1 LLTAKKADEV
11 EMKTSLAA
19 AILISLT
26 SIAYAQNSKP
36 APPPPDNNCAP
47 AQPKSGEN
55 SEKPLGDKL
64 SDSKGVLCPPPS
76 MDSDMNVKPP
86 DNGGK
91 MPVIKPP
98 ASSK

>member
-1 LLTAKKADEV
+1 
-11 EMKTSLAA
+11 MKTSLAA
-19 AILISLT
+19 AMLISLT
-26 SIAYAQNSKP
+26 SIAYAQNQNGQNNKP

>member
-1 LLTAKKADEV
+1 
-11 EMKTSLAA
+11 MKTSLAA
-19 AILISLT
+19 AMLISLT

-36 APPPPDNNCAP
+36 APPPDNNCAP

-55 SEKPLGDKL
+55 SDKPLGDKL